1 MALDPQRTAGLN
13 KDRIYYL
20 KMNVTKKQFVLI
32 ALTMLILTTALLLSY
47 HEVDNSL
54 THEDRQYIPLYLS
67 DIAPL
72 PENPSYLDELNFI
85 IAVQLSVLKRA
96 PRNEG
101 LPLGQ
106 KREPKELY
114 IAKSGWCY
122 DRSRVIEKIL
132 RFSGFETRHIAIY
145 STEKTGSTIGSLMT
159 PGVSSHAVTEVSTRN
174 GWLIVDSNAAW
185 ISTDKN
191 NQPLPI
197 DRIGRSIENA
207 VPIDWQK
214 EPPADI
220 YTRPFAY
227 VFGLYSRH
235 GLFYPPYN
243 AIPDINYGEFLQN
256 FI

>member
-1 MALDPQRTAGLN
+1 
-13 KDRIYYL
+13 
-20 KMNVTKKQFVLI
+20 
-32 ALTMLILTTALLLSY
+32 MLILSTAFILSY

-54 THEDRQYIPLYLS
+54 TKEDRQYIPLYLS
-67 DIAPL
+67 DIDPL
-72 PENPSYLDELNFI
+72 PENPSYRDELNFI
-85 IAVQLSVLKRA
+85 IAVQSSVLKIA

-101 LPLGQ
+101 LPFGQ
-106 KREPKELY
+106 RREPKELY

-132 RFSGFETRHIAIY
+132 RFSGFEARHIAIY
-145 STEKTGSTIGSLMT
+145 STEKTGSTISALMT
-159 PGVSSHAVTEVSTRN
+159 PGVSSHAVTEVLTRK

-185 ISTDKN
+185 VSTDKN

-197 DRIGRSIENA
+197 DWIGRSIDSAN
-207 VPIDWQK
+207 PIDWHK
-214 EPPADI
+214 EPPTDI